1 MNEMILQTD
10 SFAELVLSVTV
21 DVVDDESNRRSSESC
36 ARILSYPSYSFSF
49 PARSSG
55 HRDFS
60 G

>member
-1 MNEMILQTD
+1 MILQTD

-49 PARSSG
+49 PARSSD